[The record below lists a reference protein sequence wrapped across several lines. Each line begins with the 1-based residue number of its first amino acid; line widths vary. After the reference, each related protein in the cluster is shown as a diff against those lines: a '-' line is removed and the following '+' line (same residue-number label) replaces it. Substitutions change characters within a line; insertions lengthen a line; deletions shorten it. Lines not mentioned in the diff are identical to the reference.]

1 MYANIAVG
9 ENVMAKLQVY
19 DPAMC
24 CSTGVCGPTVD
35 PALSRFAAD
44 LEWLKTKGVA
54 VERFNLARDVAAFTT
69 NPIVKAALNSEGA
82 KCLPLVLVDGEK
94 AAEGAYPS
102 REELARLTSVAYES
116 GATFKPKANAV
127 VVTIGGPAKPESR

>member
-1 MYANIAVG
+1 
-9 ENVMAKLQVY
+9 MAKLQVY

-24 CSTGVCGPTVD
+24 CSTGVCGPSVD

-69 NPIVKAALNSEGA
+69 DPMVKAALNSKGA
-82 KCLPLVLVDGEK
+82 RCLPMVLVDGEK
-94 AAEGAYPS
+94 AAEGAYPN
-102 REELARLTSVAYES
+102 REELARLTAVAYEP
-116 GATFKPKANAV
+116 GPTFKPKPNTDV
-127 VVTIGGPAKPESR
+127 VIINGPANPESR